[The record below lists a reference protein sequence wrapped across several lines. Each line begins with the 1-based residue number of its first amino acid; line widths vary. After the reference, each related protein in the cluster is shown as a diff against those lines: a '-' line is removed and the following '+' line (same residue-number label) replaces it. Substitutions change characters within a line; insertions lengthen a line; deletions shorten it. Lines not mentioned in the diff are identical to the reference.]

1 MIDNILSK
9 LYSLAQFWWIALL
22 SVLFIF
28 GIVLIVPVLLI
39 TLPADYFAEKE
50 RNGIIKNFIFP
61 FNLIILALKN
71 SVGFIFVFLGVILL
85 FIPGQ
90 GLLTIFTGL
99 MLLNFPGKRR
109 LELYIIRKKSVL
121 NAINWLR
128 DKSGKEKIINIY
140 GRE

>member
-1 MIDNILSK
+1 MILGSIL
-9 LYSLAQFWWIALL
+9 
-22 SVLFIF
+22 
-28 GIVLIVPVLLI
+28 LLI
-39 TLPADYFAEKE
+39 SILVFVSLIIINLPSDYFSNKDHKAIL
-50 RNGIIKNFIFP
+50 RNMIFP
-61 FNLIILALKN
+61 FNMIIIILKN
-71 SVGFIFVFLGVILL
+71 GLGFILICFGILFL

-128 DKSGKEKIINIY
+128 VKSGKEKIVNIF

>member
-1 MIDNILSK
+1 MTYRIL
-9 LYSLAQFWWIALL
+9 WITL
-22 SVLFIF
+22 SFFIF
-28 GIVLIVPVLLI
+28 SAVILFLVPFFLINLPVDYFSGKEFVRDKKNTKFQNHIFLVSLKYILGLILLGTGIV
-39 TLPADYFAEKE
+39 
-50 RNGIIKNFIFP
+50 
-61 FNLIILALKN
+61 
-71 SVGFIFVFLGVILL
+71 LL

-99 MLLNFPGKRR
+99 MLIKFPGKRR

-128 DKSGKEKIINIY
+128 VKSGKEKIVNIY